1 MKLNSTAVDDG
12 FSGSLRAGEKRSQKR
27 TTTFNGQADSVTL
40 VAYRA
45 ANQMARVGAFKHCRS
60 NQRAGACR

>member
-1 MKLNSTAVDDG
+1 VIEMP
-12 FSGSLRAGEKRSQKR
+12 

-40 VAYRA
+40 VADGA
-45 ANQMARVGAFKHCRS
+45 ANQMSRTVASLFYQS